1 MPSVSI
7 TTSKLTFIIC
17 LLSFVTA
24 SAQENSP
31 YSRYGIGD
39 LYPSQNIVNR
49 GMGGLTAAY
58 TDPVGQSIN
67 FSNPASYADFQRTPG
82 VGGRVLYDLGFS
94 IDSRTLR
101 SKAPIKKYSSANFI
115 PSYLSLGFPIAK
127 NLGGAIVVRPYSRIN
142 YSIISNT
149 RLAGI
154 DSAQYLYE
162 GSGGLNQAFFGLGK
176 RWGGLSLGFN
186 AGYMFGK
193 KETNTRL
200 GIINT
205 NITDTG
211 YVPFYYKSNSGT
223 VTTLG
228 KFFFSLGGIY
238 DVHLKTIAKTDKKPE
253 YEYGVRLGGTAMF
266 KQTIHGSQDI
276 IRETFEYDGAGGTV
290 SVDSVYKTTG
300 TGIDIEIPAVYT
312 VGAMFRK
319 TIVVDRATNSKYDVL
334 TVGAELETS
343 KWTQYRFGGAS
354 DRLNDYWQFRLG
366 GQFLPSTTSPAIL
379 GRSTYRFGVAF
390 GRDYINADG
399 NGLKTFSGTFG
410 MGVPVAVRNSY
421 SSQFTKLNFAVEI
434 GKRGSNVNN
443 ITENFVRFSV
453 GLSLSDVW
461 FRKRKYD

>member
-49 GMGGLTAAY
+49 AMGGLTAAY

-127 NLGGAIVVRPYSRIN
+127 GLGGAFVVRPYSRIN
-142 YSIISNT
+142 YSIIANT

-162 GSGGLNQAFFGLGK
+162 GNGGLNQAFFGLGK
-176 RWGGLSLGFN
+176 RWGNFSVGFN

-200 GIINT
+200 GIFNT
-205 NITDTG
+205 NTTDTG
-211 YVPFYYKSNSGT
+211 YAPFYYKSNSGT
-223 VTTLG
+223 ITSLN
-228 KFFFSLGGIY
+228 KFFYSLGAIY
-238 DVHLKTIAKTDKKPE
+238 DVNLKRIPKTDKRPE

-266 KQTIHGSQDI
+266 KQTFKGSQDI

-290 SVDSVYKTTG
+290 SLDSIYKTSG
-300 TGIDIEIPAVYT
+300 TAINVEIPAVYT
-312 VGAMFRK
+312 IGAMFRK
-319 TIVVDRATNSKYDVL
+319 TIVVDRATNSKYDVW

-343 KWTQYRFGGAS
+343 KWTQYRFGGIS

-366 GQFLPSTTSPAIL
+366 GQILPSTTSPAIL
-379 GRSTYRFGVAF
+379 GRSTYRVGVSF

-410 MGVPVAVRNSY
+410 MGIPIAVRNSY

-443 ITENFVRFSV
+443 ITENYIRFSV